1 MDWVIISGDITN
13 IIAHLALLALLVVLV
28 VLVSIVERLSLVLL
42 DNTGNLKKDHSL
54 TDSLSDNSNQKGKSS
69 QK

>member
-13 IIAHLALLALLVVLV
+13 IIALLALLALLV

-42 DNTGNLKKDHSL
+42 GDTGNLKKITRSL
-54 TDSLSDNSNQKGKSS
+54 THFLTT
-69 QK
+69 

>member
-13 IIAHLALLALLVVLV
+13 IIALLALLALLV

-42 DNTGNLKKDHSL
+42 DDTGNLKKITRSL
-54 TDSLSDNSNQKGKSS
+54 THFLTT
-69 QK
+69 